1 MKVYDKFPFG
11 VLHITKRGLI
21 TISHKDEKLLIPK
34 SDERIYSLQ
43 PTYSSNVEIVIK
55 TKKLKSWRI
64 NFKAVGQN
72 PKIHTRWMKIKALR
86 GEDEIVSAGVLGPVF
101 QNGRRMFDDIELE
114 DIDGISSG
122 KKIIL
127 EHVSPPRDITAERRK
142 EREEKRQ
149 EKARVE
155 KEMDKKI
162 SFEHQQA
169 IYSLHHQVAL
179 STSPSMTNLQI
190 SKAIGASIGIV
201 KRISNVNQWSELHA
215 KSWLRAEKAYC
226 AYLASKGDLERG
238 K

>member
-64 NFKAVGQN
+64 NFKALGQN
-72 PKIHTRWMKIKALR
+72 PKIHTRWMKVKALR
-86 GEDEIVSAGVLGPVF
+86 GDDEIISAGVLGPAF
-101 QNGRRMFDDIELE
+101 QNGRRLFDDIELE
-114 DIDGISSG
+114 NIGGISSG
-122 KKIIL
+122 KEIIL
-127 EHVSPPRDITAERRK
+127 DHVSPPRDIMAERRK
-142 EREEKRQ
+142 ERDEKRQ
-149 EKARVE
+149 QKARVE
-155 KEMDKKI
+155 KEMNKKI
-162 SFEHQQA
+162 SFDHQEK
-169 IYSLHHQVAL
+169 IYSLHYRVAL
-179 STSPSMTNLQI
+179 STSPSMTIRQI
-190 SKAIGASIGIV
+190 SVAIGIGRGIV
-201 KRISNVNQWSELHA
+201 LRVADPKRWLELHP
-215 KSWLRAEKAYC
+215 KSWLRVEKAYR